1 MEIFEG
7 YSKQFLFFTS
17 LFTRLDSTTRVSLI
31 RSISRSRNF
40 VSRREDARGA
50 AAISTG
56 SALSRARAHTL
67 RHTANVHERVRGGR
81 GNATSHSTT
90 TRVNKQCLSSND
102 AARMTDIRGSEAARK
117 RKRAAR
123 LNKENEKHLERS
135 GEEGGEEEK
144 DKRIERRGNKRRK
157 ERSNKRQ
164 RSEEKRRT
172 DGAGNGLAEAPK
184 AVHMNTSLSI
194 STRTEELCPMHDR
207 YSQIQSRSG
216 LVQSRSRTTARYVT

>member
-1 MEIFEG
+1 MEGRNG
-7 YSKQFLFFTS
+7 YSKQSDFSPLSFCPFFPSS
-17 LFTRLDSTTRVSLI
+17 LSTRLDSTTRVSFI
-31 RSISRSRNF
+31 RSISRSRNS

-56 SALSRARAHTL
+56 SVKPRARAHTRRTRL
-67 RHTANVHERVRGGR
+67 CRAANVHERGGRGGR

-123 LNKENEKHLERS
+123 LNKENEKHLERRERR
-135 GEEGGEEEK
+135 GREGEK

-164 RSEEKRRT
+164 RSEEKRREEKERT
-172 DGAGNGLAEAPK
+172 DGAAGRQRPGRSPEGRS
-184 AVHMNTSLSI
+184 H
-194 STRTEELCPMHDR
+194 E
-207 YSQIQSRSG
+207 YQSFH
-216 LVQSRSRTTARYVT
+216 

>member
-1 MEIFEG
+1 MYDAG
-7 YSKQFLFFTS
+7 YSETISFFYLSFHPSRFHHSS
-17 LFTRLDSTTRVSLI
+17 LFI

-135 GEEGGEEEK
+135 GEEGG
-144 DKRIERRGNKRRK
+144 RREGQTNR
-157 ERSNKRQ
+157 
-164 RSEEKRRT
+164 EKR
-172 DGAGNGLAEAPK
+172 E
-184 AVHMNTSLSI
+184 
-194 STRTEELCPMHDR
+194 
-207 YSQIQSRSG
+207 
-216 LVQSRSRTTARYVT
+216 

>member
-1 MEIFEG
+1 MTRLFPSVWPVCPSAKEIIKIARKMEIFEG

-17 LFTRLDSTTRVSLI
+17 LFTRLDSTTRVSFI

-56 SALSRARAHTL
+56 SALSRARAHIL

-135 GEEGGEEEK
+135 GEEGG
-144 DKRIERRGNKRRK
+144 RREGQTNR
-157 ERSNKRQ
+157 
-164 RSEEKRRT
+164 EKR
-172 DGAGNGLAEAPK
+172 E
-184 AVHMNTSLSI
+184 
-194 STRTEELCPMHDR
+194 
-207 YSQIQSRSG
+207 
-216 LVQSRSRTTARYVT
+216 